1 MNAANLKETIFSVNV
16 RSLPPGKLE
25 ATTLRPEMNLRRDLG
40 LDSLGMVSLLT
51 RCGEELGIE
60 PDDLIES
67 IAAERI
73 NTVGDVVAMGAKLA
87 KGAIE

>member
-1 MNAANLKETIFSVNV
+1 MRVANLEETIFSVIV
-16 RSLPPGKLE
+16 RVLPPGKFE

-40 LDSLGMVSLLT
+40 LDSLGMVALLT

-67 IAAERI
+67 IAVEQI
-73 NTVGDVVAMGAKLA
+73 NTVGDVVAMGAKLT
-87 KGAIE
+87 KGASA